1 MAFSFKDRSTGL
13 LKPSALRDTFS
24 TGAAPKAPAEVLSP
38 GQRRAAMTG
47 LDAMELKWSKS
58 GLTIAAVLGV
68 ALSLYLAT
76 HRHRT
81 VKVHG
86 HLTQVPISGTY
97 LLLGGIV
104 LAFCVVGYIGLRR
117 RKRTLLVFSFFITG
131 FAFTLIFAP
140 VGLAFIVMGGWLML
154 RAYRIQ
160 KFGTPNAK
168 QAARQAAVLPPRRE
182 RKAAAV
188 AASKPKVQA
197 APKANKRYTPK
208 APPRKRVPK
217 PTE

>member
-131 FAFTLIFAP
+131 FAFT
-140 VGLAFIVMGGWLML
+140 VMGGWLML